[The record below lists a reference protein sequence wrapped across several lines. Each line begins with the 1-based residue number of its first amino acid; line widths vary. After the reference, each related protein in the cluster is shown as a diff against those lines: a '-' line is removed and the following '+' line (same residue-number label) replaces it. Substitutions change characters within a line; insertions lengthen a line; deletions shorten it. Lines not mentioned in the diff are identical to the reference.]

1 MRFVFAAIVTAC
13 CLFGAPP
20 SVTAGTYV
28 GAGSYSGTPS
38 PVVARLFAAFPNGGD
53 DLAAAIRELLIND
66 PSLADDV
73 AYLATRG
80 NNAQEQAASA
90 GLSQAV
96 TILVN
101 RGDNGGASRIT
112 IAARLSGSPTLQT
125 AVASAIAATVSF
137 NTFQSNN
144 PNKET
149 HANCTTSTVSA
160 AQPVTTCQ

>member
-1 MRFVFAAIVTAC
+1 MRFIFAAIVTAC
-13 CLFGAPP
+13 CLFGALP
-20 SVTAGTYV
+20 SANAGSYV
-28 GAGSYSGTPS
+28 GVGNYSGTPS
-38 PVVARLFAAFPNGGD
+38 PAVARLFAAYPNGGAG
-53 DLAAAIRELLIND
+53 LIAAIRELLLSY

-73 AYLATRG
+73 AFLGTQG
-80 NNAQEQAASA
+80 NSGQEQAASA

-112 IAARLSGSPTLQT
+112 NAARSSGSTTIQT
-125 AVASAIAATVSF
+125 AVATAIAATVSF

-149 HANCTTSTVSA
+149 NANCTTSTVSA